1 MSRFHKVKVK
11 SIVRETPDCV
21 SVALDVPAELR
32 EAFRFRQGQYLTFRR
47 ELDGEELRRSYSICS
62 SPLDGEW
69 RVAIKQV
76 PEGRFSSHAVQQLR
90 VGEELD
96 VMPPMGHFTTELHPE
111 HQKLYVAFAAGS
123 GITPVMSI
131 VKTILLTEPQ
141 SQVYLIYGNRGRNSI
156 IFKEQIEA
164 LKNKFVDRLSVY
176 HILSRE
182 HGDTDLLFG
191 RIDQAKTE
199 QFLQKI
205 IPPQEIDDAFICG
218 PEEMI
223 RGVQAALTAAG
234 VAPEKVHFEMFS
246 AGEAGQQR
254 RAERQAQRP
263 AGHDDKQS
271 HVTVQLEGSQY
282 PLAMSYYGDT
292 ILDALLERG
301 IDAPYSCKNGMCST
315 CRCRV
320 TEGTVEM
327 DVNYSLTE
335 QELAKGY
342 VLSCQARPTSERVSV
357 DFDQ

>member
-11 SIVRETPDCV
+11 SIIRETPDCV
-21 SVALDVPAELR
+21 SVALDVPAELQDT
-32 EAFRFRQGQYLTFRR
+32 FRFTQGQYLTFRR
-47 ELDGEELRRSYSICS
+47 ELNGEEVRRSYSICS
-62 SPLDGEW
+62 SPLDNEW

-90 VGEELD
+90 VGEELE
-96 VMPPMGHFTTELHPE
+96 VMPPMGRFYTELHPE

-164 LKNKFVDRLSVY
+164 LKNKFVNRLSVY

-182 HGDTDLLFG
+182 HGETDLLFG
-191 RIDQAKTE
+191 RIDQQKA
-199 QFLQKI
+199 QLFLDKI
-205 IPPQEIDDAFICG
+205 IPPADIDEAFICG

-223 RGVQAALTAAG
+223 LGVKQALTEAG
-234 VAPEKVHFEMFS
+234 VAPEKVHFEMFTS
-246 AGEAGQQR
+246 AEGGKR
-254 RAERQAQRP
+254 SAERAVQRP
-263 AGHDDKQS
+263 AGEDDKQS
-271 HVTVQLEGSQY
+271 QVTVQLEGSRY
-282 PLAMSYYGDT
+282 PLQMSYYGDT
-292 ILDALLERG
+292 ILDALLETG
-301 IDAPYSCKNGMCST
+301 VDAPYSCKNGMCST

-327 DVNYSLTE
+327 DVNYSLSDT
-335 QELAKGY
+335 ELAKGY